1 MGICM
6 RYTGNE
12 ENSKDILHDCF
23 VKVFESINRFEYLGA
38 GSLKGW
44 LSRITVNASLTFL
57 QKQSCLVSMDEYD
70 LPDNRLED
78 EDDITL
84 YEQVSD
90 ETIIKQ
96 IALLPSQLR
105 VIFNL
110 YIIDE
115 MSHHEIAAQLGITE
129 ALSRVRLHR
138 AKTLLAQHL
147 KEFINNNYDERR
159 TIKKLS

>member
-1 MGICM
+1 
-6 RYTGNE
+6 
-12 ENSKDILHDCF
+12 
-23 VKVFESINRFEYLGA
+23 
-38 GSLKGW
+38 
-44 LSRITVNASLTFL
+44 
-57 QKQSCLVSMDEYD
+57 MDEYD
-70 LPDNRLED
+70 LPDNRFEKD
-78 EDDITL
+78 DDDITL